1 MEFNRLSAIP
11 DEIAQVQYDLERS
24 LRVRNR
30 LYTRRRIDEDLV
42 RRQRIIS
49 ATSACISN
57 LEERERALEADML
70 HQRNPQSQLL
80 ASGDRAIS
88 SGMAESLLNTAF
100 ISISLGS
107 FCGGLSPSCSDTRI
121 TKFFGMGTEVRIHR
135 RYDLKGL
142 RKWMCKISSSFIFFG
157 CRCSRCLN

>member
-1 MEFNRLSAIP
+1 MEVFYFIPSLHSHPLSYLLPPNPSDMDMNAVFNRLSAIP

-24 LRVRNR
+24 LRARNR

-49 ATSACISN
+49 TTSASISN

-80 ASGDRAIS
+80 ASETGQFRLEWQRA
-88 SGMAESLLNTAF
+88 
-100 ISISLGS
+100 
-107 FCGGLSPSCSDTRI
+107 C
-121 TKFFGMGTEVRIHR
+121 
-135 RYDLKGL
+135 
-142 RKWMCKISSSFIFFG
+142 
-157 CRCSRCLN
+157 

>member
-1 MEFNRLSAIP
+1 
-11 DEIAQVQYDLERS
+11 
-24 LRVRNR
+24 
-30 LYTRRRIDEDLV
+30 
-42 RRQRIIS
+42 
-49 ATSACISN
+49 
-57 LEERERALEADML
+57 ML

-121 TKFFGMGTEVRIHR
+121 TKFFGLHRI
-135 RYDLKGL
+135 
-142 RKWMCKISSSFIFFG
+142 
-157 CRCSRCLN
+157 

>member
-1 MEFNRLSAIP
+1 MEVFYFIPSLHSHPLSYLRPPNPSDMDMNAMFNRLSAIP

-24 LRVRNR
+24 LRARNR

-49 ATSACISN
+49 TTSARISN

-80 ASGDRAIS
+80 ASETGQFRLEWQRA
-88 SGMAESLLNTAF
+88 
-100 ISISLGS
+100 
-107 FCGGLSPSCSDTRI
+107 C
-121 TKFFGMGTEVRIHR
+121 
-135 RYDLKGL
+135 
-142 RKWMCKISSSFIFFG
+142 
-157 CRCSRCLN
+157 